1 MVWYGCIKIKGDMM
15 NFDERTIRIINIL
28 IDSFVPLLKAGLEFT
43 VPLAIISFALGL
55 ILALLTA
62 LARISKIK
70 PLVLLAKFYVG
81 IIRGTPLL
89 VQLFIIFFGLPAAG
103 IILSPLTAAIIG
115 FTLSVG
121 AYNSEVIR
129 AAILSIPKGQWE
141 AASSIGMTYNQA
153 LRRVILPQAARVS
166 IPPLSNSFISLVKDT
181 SLAATIT
188 VAEMFQIA
196 QRITAATYEPLW
208 LYTELAFI
216 YFVFCSLLTLLQSKI
231 EKKLSKY
238 VTK

>member
-1 MVWYGCIKIKGDMM
+1 M
-15 NFDERTIRIINIL
+15 NFNDNTLRIIHIL
-28 IDSFVPLLKAGLEFT
+28 KDSFFPLLKAGLQFT
-43 VPLAIISFALGL
+43 VPLTLISFILGL
-55 ILALLTA
+55 ILALGTA
-62 LARISKIK
+62 LARLSNFK
-70 PLVLLAKFYVG
+70 PLVMLAKFYVW

-89 VQLFIIFFGLPAAG
+89 VQLFIIFYGLPKVG
-103 IILSPLTAAIIG
+103 ITLNELTAAIIG

-129 AAILSIPKGQWE
+129 ASILSIPKGQWD
-141 AASSIGMTYNQA
+141 AAYSIGMTESQA

-166 IPPLSNSFISLVKDT
+166 IPPLANSFISLVKDT

-208 LYTELAFI
+208 LYCEVAVI
-216 YFVFCSLLTLLQSKI
+216 YLMFCSVLSMLQSTA
-231 EKKLSKY
+231 EKKLARY
-238 VTK
+238 VTR

>member
-1 MVWYGCIKIKGDMM
+1 M
-15 NFDERTIRIINIL
+15 NFDDNTLRIINIL
-28 IDSFVPLLKAGLEFT
+28 KDSFFPLLKAGLQFT
-43 VPLAIISFALGL
+43 VPLTLVSFILGL
-55 ILALLTA
+55 ILSLLTA
-62 LARISKIK
+62 LARISNFR
-70 PLVLLAKFYVG
+70 PLVLIAKFYVW

-89 VQLFIIFFGLPAAG
+89 VQLFIIFYGFPKMG
-103 IILSPLTAAIIG
+103 IILNELTAAIIG

-141 AASSIGMTYNQA
+141 AAYSIGMTDSQA

-166 IPPLSNSFISLVKDT
+166 IPPLANSFISLVKDT

-188 VAEMFQIA
+188 VAEMFQVA

-208 LYTELAFI
+208 LYCEVAVI
-216 YFVFCSLLTLLQSKI
+216 YLMFCSVLSMAQNKV
-231 EKKLSKY
+231 EKKLSRY